1 MKPLRIFLLLAGL
14 LLASSRAEAQ
24 FSISKVT
31 PKEADV
37 KNFRDTIKQLS
48 AVNNQFFSEARYRAE
63 KKRLRKER
71 NTITCTV
78 GLSLNQT
85 GFDNWAPGGNN
96 TFDATASLLYTHVYT
111 RDKLNMTY
119 SFDSKYGMNV
129 ISGTTFKNLDYFIFN
144 LNTGWAISKNWSYS
158 ASANLRSQWSKGYKS
173 VTEKILVSNF
183 MSPGTLT
190 LGVGFTYRALKKV
203 PLIVTV
209 NPLSGNMQ
217 FVLDDSLSRQ
227 GAHGVPA
234 GKHQKSSLGSTL
246 RIDLSQPIAGG
257 KMNYITTFMSRR
269 TTSKTT
275 TSNGKIRSTSSQP
288 RYSTSGF
295 SAAWSTTSLRRR
307 LGTARFNGP
316 TKSGS
321 DCPIRSKTSSFGYGN
336 CPWPRQETFAKTTCT
351 KTVNSRF
358 CCRP

>member
-71 NTITCTV
+71 NTI
-78 GLSLNQT
+78 
-85 GFDNWAPGGNN
+85 
-96 TFDATASLLYTHVYT
+96 TASLLYTHVYT

-257 KMNYITTFMSRR
+257 KMNYITYFYVSTNYEQNNYVEWQNTF
-269 TTSKTT
+269 
-275 TSNGKIRSTSSQP
+275 NIIAAKIFNIGLFCRMVYNEPQATPRNRSLQWTYKIGVGLS
-288 RYSTSGF
+288 Y
-295 SAAWSTTSLRRR
+295 
-307 LGTARFNGP
+307 
-316 TKSGS
+316 
-321 DCPIRSKTSSFGYGN
+321 
-336 CPWPRQETFAKTTCT
+336 TFKN
-351 KTVNSRF
+351 K
-358 CCRP
+358 

>member
-14 LLASSRAEAQ
+14 LLASNRVEAQ

-48 AVNNQFFSEARYRAE
+48 VVNNQFFSEARYRAE

-85 GFDNWAPGGNN
+85 GFDNCAPGGNN

-158 ASANLRSQWSKGYKS
+158 ASANLQSQWSKGYKS

-203 PLIVTV
+203 PLIVTI

-234 GKHQKSSLGSTL
+234 GKHQKSSLGSTM
-246 RIDLSQPIAGG
+246 RIDLNQPIAGG
-257 KMNYITTFMSRR
+257 KMNYITYFYVSTNYEQNNYVEWQNTF
-269 TTSKTT
+269 
-275 TSNGKIRSTSSQP
+275 NIVAAKIFNIGLFCRMVYNEPQATPRNRSLQWTYKIGVGLS
-288 RYSTSGF
+288 Y
-295 SAAWSTTSLRRR
+295 
-307 LGTARFNGP
+307 
-316 TKSGS
+316 
-321 DCPIRSKTSSFGYGN
+321 
-336 CPWPRQETFAKTTCT
+336 TFKN
-351 KTVNSRF
+351 K
-358 CCRP
+358 

>member
-234 GKHQKSSLGSTL
+234 RQAPEKLA
-246 RIDLSQPIAGG
+246 RID
-257 KMNYITTFMSRR
+257 
-269 TTSKTT
+269 
-275 TSNGKIRSTSSQP
+275 
-288 RYSTSGF
+288 
-295 SAAWSTTSLRRR
+295 AAHRPEPADRGRKDELHHLLLCLDELRAKQLRRMAKYVQHHR
-307 LGTARFNGP
+307 SQDIQHRAFLPHGLQRASGDASEPLASMDLQNRGRIVLYVQKQVASGTGIAHGP
-316 TKSGS
+316 DKKLSLK
-321 DCPIRSKTSSFGYGN
+321 RHVQK
-336 CPWPRQETFAKTTCT
+336 Q
-351 KTVNSRF
+351 
-358 CCRP
+358 

>member
-190 LGVGFTYRALKKV
+190 LGVGFTYRALK
-203 PLIVTV
+203 
-209 NPLSGNMQ
+209 
-217 FVLDDSLSRQ
+217 
-227 GAHGVPA
+227 
-234 GKHQKSSLGSTL
+234 
-246 RIDLSQPIAGG
+246 
-257 KMNYITTFMSRR
+257 
-269 TTSKTT
+269 
-275 TSNGKIRSTSSQP
+275 
-288 RYSTSGF
+288 
-295 SAAWSTTSLRRR
+295 
-307 LGTARFNGP
+307 
-316 TKSGS
+316 
-321 DCPIRSKTSSFGYGN
+321 
-336 CPWPRQETFAKTTCT
+336 
-351 KTVNSRF
+351 
-358 CCRP
+358 

>member
-1 MKPLRIFLLLAGL
+1 
-14 LLASSRAEAQ
+14 
-24 FSISKVT
+24 
-31 PKEADV
+31 
-37 KNFRDTIKQLS
+37 
-48 AVNNQFFSEARYRAE
+48 
-63 KKRLRKER
+63 
-71 NTITCTV
+71 
-78 GLSLNQT
+78 
-85 GFDNWAPGGNN
+85 
-96 TFDATASLLYTHVYT
+96 
-111 RDKLNMTY
+111 MTY

-144 LNTGWAISKNWSYS
+144 LNTGWAISKIWSYS

-257 KMNYITTFMSRR
+257 KMNYITYFYVSTNYEQNNYVEWQNTF
-269 TTSKTT
+269 
-275 TSNGKIRSTSSQP
+275 NIIAAKIFNIGLFCRMVYNEPQATPRNRSLQWTYKIGVGLS
-288 RYSTSGF
+288 Y
-295 SAAWSTTSLRRR
+295 
-307 LGTARFNGP
+307 
-316 TKSGS
+316 
-321 DCPIRSKTSSFGYGN
+321 
-336 CPWPRQETFAKTTCT
+336 TFKN
-351 KTVNSRF
+351 K
-358 CCRP
+358 

>member
-129 ISGTTFKNLDYFIFN
+129 IDSGVAVLSMHSPWEVT
-144 LNTGWAISKNWSYS
+144 SKADIYE
-158 ASANLRSQWSKGYKS
+158 AYKGYKAF
-173 VTEKILVSNF
+173 LN
-183 MSPGTLT
+183 
-190 LGVGFTYRALKKV
+190 A
-203 PLIVTV
+203 
-209 NPLSGNMQ
+209 
-217 FVLDDSLSRQ
+217 
-227 GAHGVPA
+227 
-234 GKHQKSSLGSTL
+234 
-246 RIDLSQPIAGG
+246 
-257 KMNYITTFMSRR
+257 
-269 TTSKTT
+269 
-275 TSNGKIRSTSSQP
+275 
-288 RYSTSGF
+288 
-295 SAAWSTTSLRRR
+295 
-307 LGTARFNGP
+307 
-316 TKSGS
+316 
-321 DCPIRSKTSSFGYGN
+321 
-336 CPWPRQETFAKTTCT
+336 
-351 KTVNSRF
+351 
-358 CCRP
+358 

>member
-1 MKPLRIFLLLAGL
+1 MKPLRIFLSLAGL

-78 GLSLNQT
+78 GLSMNQT

-129 ISGTTFKNLDYFIFN
+129 ISGNDVQESRLLHFQPQHGMGHLEEY
-144 LNTGWAISKNWSYS
+144 WSYS

-190 LGVGFTYRALKKV
+190 LGVGFSCYRALKKV

-234 GKHQKSSLGSTL
+234 GKRQKSSLGSTL

-257 KMNYITTFMSRR
+257 KMNYITYFFHVSTNYEQNNYVECAEIPFNIIAAKIFNIGLFCRMVYNEPQATPRNRSLQWTYKIGVGLSYTF
-269 TTSKTT
+269 K
-275 TSNGKIRSTSSQP
+275 NK
-288 RYSTSGF
+288 
-295 SAAWSTTSLRRR
+295 
-307 LGTARFNGP
+307 
-316 TKSGS
+316 
-321 DCPIRSKTSSFGYGN
+321 
-336 CPWPRQETFAKTTCT
+336 
-351 KTVNSRF
+351 
-358 CCRP
+358 

>member
-1 MKPLRIFLLLAGL
+1 MKPLRIFLSLAGL

-257 KMNYITTFMSRR
+257 KM
-269 TTSKTT
+269 K
-275 TSNGKIRSTSSQP
+275 
-288 RYSTSGF
+288 
-295 SAAWSTTSLRRR
+295 
-307 LGTARFNGP
+307 
-316 TKSGS
+316 
-321 DCPIRSKTSSFGYGN
+321 
-336 CPWPRQETFAKTTCT
+336 
-351 KTVNSRF
+351 
-358 CCRP
+358 

>member
-227 GAHGVPA
+227 GANGVPA

-257 KMNYITTFMSRR
+257 KMNYITYFYVSTNYEQNNYVEWQNTF
-269 TTSKTT
+269 
-275 TSNGKIRSTSSQP
+275 NIIAAKIFDIGLFCRMVYNEPQATPRNRSLQWTYKIGVGLS
-288 RYSTSGF
+288 Y
-295 SAAWSTTSLRRR
+295 
-307 LGTARFNGP
+307 
-316 TKSGS
+316 
-321 DCPIRSKTSSFGYGN
+321 
-336 CPWPRQETFAKTTCT
+336 TFKN
-351 KTVNSRF
+351 K
-358 CCRP
+358 